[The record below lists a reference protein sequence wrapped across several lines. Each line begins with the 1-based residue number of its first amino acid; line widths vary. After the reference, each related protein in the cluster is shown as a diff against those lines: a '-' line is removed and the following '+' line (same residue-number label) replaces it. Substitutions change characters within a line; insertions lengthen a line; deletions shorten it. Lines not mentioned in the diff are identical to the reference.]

1 MQNKKRRKDSRLALE
16 EHLSQPC
23 HETQLNQ
30 LILRRAL
37 YLGPLRS
44 GKEIGKEPLGDGSDR
59 RRSGSG
65 GAFSWGGGDDEG
77 KGFGAGPVLDG
88 GASEGLE
95 AEGVLLAV
103 AARGEG
109 R

>member
-23 HETQLNQ
+23 HETQLHQ
-30 LILRRAL
+30 LILRRAFR
-37 YLGPLRS
+37 LGPLRG
-44 GKEIGKEPLGDGSDR
+44 GKEVGKEPLGDGGDSH
-59 RRSGSG
+59 RSGAR
-65 GAFSWGGGDDEG
+65 GALYWGGGDDEG

-88 GASEGLE
+88 GAREGLE